1 MPQQVLRACT
11 VVANN
16 YLPRARV
23 FAESFRAHHPAAEV
37 VCLLADRRGETE
49 RAEPLEIIEAES
61 SGMPNFRNRAFR
73 YSLLELSTSVK
84 PWLLMHLHRQ
94 RGWDRVCYFDPD
106 ILVTAGLED
115 VYALLDDHDLV
126 LTPHMTS
133 PRRNGGGPSE
143 REILLTGQYNLG
155 FLGVAFNE
163 RTLAFL
169 EWWHRHLEF
178 ECLHAV
184 GRGLFVDQRWMDFAP
199 LFLERAHVSRDPGLN
214 VAYWNLAER
223 DLKRT
228 QQGYRVGDRPL
239 RFFHFSGF
247 DPRDGKL
254 TRFETYHAAA
264 DHPDVRHLLEDY
276 SQRLQ
281 RAGQDELCGVPNAY
295 TRFGNGLEIPKL
307 VRPLLQQADPHALR
321 WADPF
326 ADGEDSFLQWLIDCD
341 DPKQAVFVP
350 RIAFAAWERR
360 WDLRA
365 AFANPAGRDRA
376 AFADWLARYPE
387 EVPLAE
393 LWVGQ
398 RRQPAVPAL
407 NKPESLLTAEPELRD
422 AIVCLL
428 QMRRELHLEDLTS
441 EQIDSLNQAAD
452 GAPEK
457 QPRITFLALL
467 IRTQRADLQRTFPEP
482 LGADRAPF
490 ASWFVANARREYALP
505 DRFVH
510 IMRARPERGGARFW
524 QRRIR
529 LARRGS
535 PSPRRGCQ
543 PAPPA
548 NEAVKA
554 ARPRRARG
562 PRGVNVVGWAAANTE
577 IGEACRSVLHALKT
591 AHIPTAL
598 WSLGNGYSDD
608 LTHGAAGGLGGDG
621 LPFETTILQVNG
633 DMIEAV
639 AAALPRF
646 LWEGRHRIGY
656 WFWEISSLPPQMA
669 AATRHLAALWAPS
682 RFCEEAFRRVVN
694 VPVTWMPLAVS
705 APAHRPCGKES
716 LGLPRDRFLFFNAFD
731 AASVPERKNPM
742 GLLAAFARVA
752 KRLPGECH
760 LVLKVNN
767 ADAVRG
773 LTDELVSAAA
783 QLPVTLRLEHASR
796 SEMEALLAVC
806 DAYVSL
812 HRSEALGLALI
823 EAMYLGKPVIAT
835 GYGGVCDFFD
845 ASTGWVVA
853 HRETRL
859 ERTLPPYPKGSLWA
873 EPDVDSAAAAMLAV
887 FAGGDEVTLRTRA
900 AHRRVDALYAP
911 QRVADRICAHL
922 APVLTE

>member
-1 MPQQVLRACT
+1 
-11 VVANN
+11 
-16 YLPRARV
+16 
-23 FAESFRAHHPAAEV
+23 
-37 VCLLADRRGETE
+37 
-49 RAEPLEIIEAES
+49 
-61 SGMPNFRNRAFR
+61 
-73 YSLLELSTSVK
+73 
-84 PWLLMHLHRQ
+84 
-94 RGWDRVCYFDPD
+94 
-106 ILVTAGLED
+106 
-115 VYALLDDHDLV
+115 
-126 LTPHMTS
+126 
-133 PRRNGGGPSE
+133 
-143 REILLTGQYNLG
+143 
-155 FLGVAFNE
+155 
-163 RTLAFL
+163 
-169 EWWHRHLEF
+169 
-178 ECLHAV
+178 
-184 GRGLFVDQRWMDFAP
+184 MDFAP

-223 DLKRT
+223 NLKRT
-228 QQGYRVGDRPL
+228 QQGYGVGDRPL

-281 RAGQDELCGVPNAY
+281 RAGQDELCGVPDAY
-295 TRFGNGLEIPKL
+295 TRFGNGLEIPEL
-307 VRPLLQQADPHALR
+307 V
-321 WADPF
+321 
-326 ADGEDSFLQWLIDCD
+326 
-341 DPKQAVFVP
+341 
-350 RIAFAAWERR
+350 
-360 WDLRA
+360 
-365 AFANPAGRDRA
+365 
-376 AFADWLARYPE
+376 
-387 EVPLAE
+387 
-393 LWVGQ
+393 
-398 RRQPAVPAL
+398 
-407 NKPESLLTAEPELRD
+407 
-422 AIVCLL
+422 
-428 QMRRELHLEDLTS
+428 
-441 EQIDSLNQAAD
+441 
-452 GAPEK
+452 
-457 QPRITFLALL
+457 
-467 IRTQRADLQRTFPEP
+467 
-482 LGADRAPF
+482 
-490 ASWFVANARREYALP
+490 
-505 DRFVH
+505 
-510 IMRARPERGGARFW
+510 
-524 QRRIR
+524 
-529 LARRGS
+529 
-535 PSPRRGCQ
+535 
-543 PAPPA
+543 
-548 NEAVKA
+548 
-554 ARPRRARG
+554 
-562 PRGVNVVGWAAANTE
+562 
-577 IGEACRSVLHALKT
+577 
-591 AHIPTAL
+591 
-598 WSLGNGYSDD
+598 
-608 LTHGAAGGLGGDG
+608 
-621 LPFETTILQVNG
+621 LQVNG
-633 DMIEAV
+633 DMTEAV

-656 WFWEISSLPPQMA
+656 WFWELSSLPPQMA

-773 LTDELVSAAA
+773 LTDELVSAASE
-783 QLPVTLRLEHASR
+783 LPVTLWLEHASR

-922 APVLTE
+922 APVLPE